1 MQTSSL
7 LVITPNR
14 SQSNPDDMIT
24 LPRPIQSVGMDL
36 HDGSGTSTGQT
47 LPRERRAPPGTHF
60 CPTIWWVYPHSATI
74 FILHPLLSTFSSTFV
89 RNIPFFDHSSTLK
102 RRPQTSVTAADLVW
116 VCAPPRTIRKWLRR
130 LAFWILR
137 TRAQDPCSCCLIFRT
152 KVDEKVDNS
161 GWRIK
166 IVAECGYTHQ
176 IVGQKWV
183 PGGALLSRGRV
194 WPADVPET
202 SCKSMPTL

>member
-1 MQTSSL
+1 M
-7 LVITPNR
+7 VK
-14 SQSNPDDMIT
+14 
-24 LPRPIQSVGMDL
+24 
-36 HDGSGTSTGQT
+36 SGYIS
-47 LPRERRAPPGTHF
+47 
-60 CPTIWWVYPHSATI
+60 
-74 FILHPLLSTFSSTFV
+74 
-89 RNIPFFDHSSTLK
+89 D
-102 RRPQTSVTAADLVW
+102 
-116 VCAPPRTIRKWLRR
+116 
-130 LAFWILR
+130 
-137 TRAQDPCSCCLIFRT
+137 

-194 WPADVPET
+194 WPVDVPET